1 MSERVKLRFKQ
12 ANGQGKRFPRLSA
25 RLNKIFLWGLFVVLL
40 VNTLAAWWIF
50 LKTTPLQRQEGISFL
65 AQVRTALPQLLW
77 LALTALAVD
86 AVAAL
91 MGKRLIAQVTTPLEK
106 LTETAE
112 AMSNAPTESRADTFT
127 TDELQRIAVALN
139 ILADRLQARQKELRD
154 FVAYASHEL
163 RTPLTAIKLRAEA
176 LNAGALSDPTVAQRF
191 SAEIEEEV
199 DRLARMVNDLLDLS
213 RLGSGMELSRRTLLN
228 LGTIATEVSEE
239 FAIRA
244 ERAGVNLNI
253 WVQPNLPPIHADED
267 QLWRV
272 LINLLDNAFHFTPP
286 GGRIELRVGSD
297 PRRGVV
303 HLEVQD
309 SGTGI
314 APEDLPNIFKPFYR
328 TESTRQ
334 RSERYSGSGLGLAI
348 CKTIIEQHGGRI
360 GVSSL
365 LGEGSTFWFDL
376 PIASDQPT
384 LAGASP

>member
-1 MSERVKLRFKQ
+1 MSEGVKKRSKQ
-12 ANGQGKRFPRLSA
+12 ANGQGGRLPRLSA
-25 RLNKIFLWGLFVVLL
+25 RLNKIFFGGLFAILL
-40 VNTLAAWWIF
+40 VNTLAAWWIL
-50 LKTTPLQRQEGISFL
+50 LKTSPMQSQEGISFL

-77 LALTALAVD
+77 LALVALVIG
-86 AVAAL
+86 AVAAAI
-91 MGKRLIAQVTTPLEK
+91 GKRLIAQVTTPLEK

-112 AMSNAPTESRADTFT
+112 AMSSAPAKSRANAFA
-127 TDELQRIAVALN
+127 TDELQRIAEALN
-139 ILADRLQARQKELRD
+139 LLAERLQARQKELRD

-176 LNAGALSDPTVAQRF
+176 LNGGALNDVSVAHRF
-191 SAEIEEEV
+191 LIEIEEEA

-213 RLGSGMELSRRTLLN
+213 RLGSGIERSRRTLVN
-228 LGTIATEVSEE
+228 LGTIATVVSEE

-244 ERAGVNLNI
+244 ERAGVNLQV
-253 WVQPNLPPIHADED
+253 WVQPDLPSIHADED

-272 LINLLDNAFHFTPP
+272 LMNLLDNAFHFTPP

-328 TESTRQ
+328 TQSTRQ
-334 RSERYSGSGLGLAI
+334 RSERSSGSGLGLAI

-360 GVSSL
+360 GVSSCS
-365 LGEGSTFWFDL
+365 GEGSTFWFDL
-376 PIASDQPT
+376 PIVSDQPT